1 MKLFEDILDD
11 IDLGDSEDSNVVSK
25 LSSDDNAVDLKQFH
39 YVFYFSLYFFNE
51 IDRTIYKES
60 KNVNKVI
67 PIITNTANTYLSS
80 YYGRNK
86 VSLIKRNEKEPIDL
100 SDDDDINP
108 DTASMLY
115 YKLYFNFDSNLYH
128 ILHFMLFVE
137 TSSYLKNNFIS
148 KDFKNSVVLTSYI
161 KYGDDILDNNRI
173 LLKPIILNQTI
184 IEIKEKQLNEIT
196 DEIYKQFY
204 LKDKI
209 LKLDEFKTEEKKKS
223 YIKNCV
229 TKFADNV
236 YKRL

>member
-1 MKLFEDILDD
+1 
-11 IDLGDSEDSNVVSK
+11 
-25 LSSDDNAVDLKQFH
+25 LSSDDDAVDLNQFH
-39 YVFYFSLYFFNE
+39 YVFYFSLYFFSE
-51 IDRTIYKES
+51 INRTIYKES

-67 PIITNTANTYLSS
+67 PIIKNTADAYLDS

-86 VSLIKRNEKEPIDL
+86 VSLIKKNEKEPIEL
-100 SDDDDINP
+100 SDDDEINP
-108 DTASMLY
+108 DTTNMLY

-128 ILHFMLFVE
+128 ILYFMLFVE
-137 TSSYLKNNFIS
+137 TSLYLKNNFIS
-148 KDFKNSVVLTSYI
+148 KDFKNNVVLTSYI
-161 KYGDDILDNNRI
+161 KYGDDILDNNKI
-173 LLKPIILNQTI
+173 LLRPIILNQTS

-209 LKLDEFKTEEKKKS
+209 LKIDGFKTEEKKKL

-229 TKFADNV
+229 EKFTDNV